1 MFLCIRSDFFM
12 LDWLLQ
18 ACLESARND
27 PGVFLSGFS
36 LCLGGAA
43 RPALGVPIMGVI
55 IAIASLKTFSDRG

>member
-1 MFLCIRSDFFM
+1 M

-36 LCLGGAA
+36 LCLNGAA
-43 RPALGVPIMGVI
+43 RPAVGVPMMGVI
-55 IAIASLKTFSDRG
+55 IAIVAIEDIQWPLVRKGVS

>member
-1 MFLCIRSDFFM
+1 M

-36 LCLGGAA
+36 LRLGGAA

-55 IAIASLKTFSDRG
+55 IAIGIIEAIQ